1 MSQETGSRSLV
12 KIVLAVVLS
21 FLLYLTGIG
30 TFFYILPLLMLDRR
44 YPKRTTDTACVAALV
59 LVLGRNVY
67 LMRDVLDQ
75 VLTWAFIGVSMF
87 MPLSLM
93 LGAMVWVSRDNAES
107 LFERVLFAFCPSVI
121 LFVVFELFLAFSPQT
136 AAALVEAYSYAAAD
150 IMTAFIPVDVS
161 TLGGF
166 IQVLLFAIVT
176 LVLPIVFVNF
186 IAVTFIY
193 EACTHPGSE
202 EFENSVRSF
211 RVPEWFLYLFL
222 SLWALVLVFSFV
234 SVPLP
239 VVALVLTLALAAS
252 LMYGL
257 QGFAILCHGIHS
269 RGGRI
274 TSFKLACWLF
284 MLILVLQ
291 VVNIILILLLCLLG
305 VLENWVRLR
314 KPGEF
319 SNEDHS

>member
-1 MSQETGSRSLV
+1 MNQGVRSRETGSL
-12 KIVLAVVLS
+12 ILAAAVS
-21 FLLYLTGIG
+21 FVLYLTSIG
-30 TFFYILPLLMLDRR
+30 SLFFTLPLLLLDRR
-44 YPKRTTDTACVAALV
+44 CRKRTTDTACVAALV

-107 LFERVLFAFCPSVI
+107 LFERVLLAFCPSVI
-121 LFVVFELFLAFSPQT
+121 LFVAFELFLAFSPQT
-136 AAALVEAYSYAAAD
+136 AAALTEAYSYAAAD

-161 TLGGF
+161 ALEGF

-202 EFENSVRSF
+202 EFERSVRSF
-211 RVPEWFLYLFL
+211 RIPEWFLYLFL